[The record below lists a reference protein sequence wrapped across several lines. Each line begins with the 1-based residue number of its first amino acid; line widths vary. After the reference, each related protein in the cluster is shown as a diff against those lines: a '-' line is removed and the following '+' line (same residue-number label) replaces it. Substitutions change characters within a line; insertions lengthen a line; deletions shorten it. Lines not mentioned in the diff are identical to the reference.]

1 MTATLGDLD
10 SKIADLESENEVLKE
25 ERLVLRER
33 VKVQTGSQ
41 NKHQC
46 IDQLLRESV
55 MVWTGSLLREINH
68 LNVRWYNQK
77 YGSPG
82 KEISILSGNCTVY
95 MIILYTY
102 VIVDSHQFDIVST
115 FTTMSTYE
123 YLD

>member
-55 MVWTGSLLREINH
+55 NIGMDWFFTYREINH
-68 LNVRWYNQK
+68 LNVRWYDQK
-77 YGSPG
+77 YESLPG
-82 KEISILSGNCTVY
+82 KEISILSGKLHSVY
-95 MIILYTY
+95 DDIIY
-102 VIVDSHQFDIVST
+102 VGYSRQSSI
-115 FTTMSTYE
+115 
-123 YLD
+123 